1 MSRYPIDGFSSNLVQ
16 LTTRNA
22 PNNKVELVLTTQRIE
37 GRKVTDG
44 NTLLQLR
51 SAGRMGT
58 SREMGKRRRKA
69 RSKHDYIL
77 DSIGDDYRRHIDVD
91 IQIRKTGKRDDIS
104 RVGPLLPSNNQHYQ
118 VDRTGRA
125 SRAFSLT
132 FMPARMRA
140 VRFEI

>member
-1 MSRYPIDGFSSNLVQ
+1 MATRYYSYDP
-16 LTTRNA
+16 RA
-22 PNNKVELVLTTQRIE
+22 EWEPVERWENE
-37 GRKVTDG
+37 G
-44 NTLLQLR
+44 
-51 SAGRMGT
+51 GRLDQ
-58 SREMGKRRRKA
+58 
-69 RSKHDYIL
+69 KHDYIL

-118 VDRTGRA
+118 LDRTGRA